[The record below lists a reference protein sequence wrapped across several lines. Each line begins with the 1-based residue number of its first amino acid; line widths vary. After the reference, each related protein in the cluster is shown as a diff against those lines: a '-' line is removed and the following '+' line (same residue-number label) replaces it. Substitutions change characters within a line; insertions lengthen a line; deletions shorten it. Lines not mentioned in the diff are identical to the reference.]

1 MKKLV
6 LPGLLMLAGL
16 QLQAQL
22 FIDNNYTIDDM
33 IYGFFDN
40 NGVNISNVSYTGT
53 QPSLAFF
60 EGSQSNIGMNAG
72 LLITSG
78 KAENAVGP
86 NNAEN
91 ISFNNNVGGNPWLSA
106 LVGGTPTFDASVIEM
121 DIVPTTD
128 TLCFKYVFGSE
139 EYLEYVNSQFNDV
152 FAFLVE
158 GPGFGTG
165 DSIWVAAD
173 TVVVQNDSCLI
184 CTDTFMQVDY
194 IVCIYDTLQQ
204 IDSCWTVTY
213 DSIYTICEPIP
224 NCSGLD
230 TIIYPGYWYVSPGGL
245 NIALVPN
252 TNLPVTINNLN
263 HLQFSNYFIDNS
275 GGASVQY
282 DGFTTPL
289 WAKLIVTPG
298 ETYHIRI
305 AISDVG
311 DAIFDS
317 GVFLGIESLG
327 GDSLLPVDPAFTSI
341 NDSTNLEVVFDNN
354 SFWATSYLWNFGDG
368 QTSTEKNPTHLYAQ
382 KGVYNVSLTA
392 ANWCSSETYN
402 RTVYAG
408 VTSGTQEA
416 AAPLFRVSPNPTSGA
431 IQIKLLQGDQARV
444 RLHAL
449 DGRLLLDQQMADGAR
464 IDLNTFGKGLF
475 QLQVISNGQV
485 YTQKVVNR

>member
-6 LPGLLMLAGL
+6 LLSLLLLAGL
-16 QLQAQL
+16 QLPAQL

-40 NGVNISNVSYTGT
+40 NGVTISNVSYTGP

-78 KAENAVGP
+78 TAENAVGP
-86 NNAEN
+86 NDMENA
-91 ISFNNNVGGNPWLSA
+91 SSNNGVSGNNWLSA
-106 LVGGTPTFDASVIEM
+106 LVGGTQTYDASVIEM
-121 DIVPTTD
+121 DIVPSTD

-158 GPGFGTG
+158 GPGFGAG

-173 TVVVQNDSCLI
+173 TLVVQNDSCVI
-184 CTDTFMQVDY
+184 CTDTSVLVEFVF
-194 IVCIYDTLQQ
+194 CTYDSLQQ
-204 IDSCWTVTY
+204 VDSCWTVTV
-213 DSIYTICEPIP
+213 DSFFTICGPIP
-224 NCSGLD
+224 NCPELD
-230 TIIYPGYWYVSPGGL
+230 TIIFPGYWYVSPGGL

-263 HLQFSNYFIDNS
+263 HLQFSNYFTDNT
-275 GGASVQY
+275 GGATVQY

-289 WAKLIVTPG
+289 LAKLVVTPG

-305 AISDVG
+305 AVSDVG

-341 NDSTNLEVVFDNN
+341 NDSTSLEVVFDNN

-368 QTSTEKNPTHLYAQ
+368 QTSTEKNPTHTYAQ

-392 ANWCSSETYN
+392 TNWCSSEMFN
-402 RTVYAG
+402 QTVYAG
-408 VTSGTQEA
+408 VTSAVQEPA
-416 AAPLFRVSPNPTSGA
+416 ASLFRVSPNPTNGA
-431 IQIKLLQGDQARV
+431 IQLKLLQGNVAQV
-444 RLHAL
+444 RLTAL

-464 IDLNTFGKGLF
+464 IDLNAFGKGLF

-485 YTQKVVNR
+485 HTQKVVNR